1 MDTFFGGLK
10 SGSVVTGMQDGAVS
24 LPEVDCHDPEDDNAP
39 QDAPQVEANSSEVV
53 FGLECEQGQG

>member
-1 MDTFFGGLK
+1 
-10 SGSVVTGMQDGAVS
+10 MQDGPVS